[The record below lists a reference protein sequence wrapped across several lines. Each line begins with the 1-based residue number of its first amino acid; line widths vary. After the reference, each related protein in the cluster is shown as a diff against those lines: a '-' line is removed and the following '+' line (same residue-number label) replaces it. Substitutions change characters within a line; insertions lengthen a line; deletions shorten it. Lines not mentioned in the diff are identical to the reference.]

1 MKKALLVVDIQND
14 FCSGGAL
21 AISFAND
28 IIKPLNQLM
37 QVVDY
42 DLIVATQDWHPE
54 NHTSFIVNS
63 KNGIWPIHCVQN
75 TYGAEFHPAFNLDK
89 IDRIIRKGENP
100 AIDSYSAFYDN
111 DKISKTELEDYLVK
125 NGITY
130 VEIAGLA
137 LDYCVK
143 YTSEDALSLGFN
155 TSVLVD
161 YCRAVHSTDSQLLA
175 SFNKQIQLKFFREG
189 K

>member
-21 AISFAND
+21 AIPYAND
-28 IIKPLNQLM
+28 IIRPINQLM
-37 QVVDY
+37 QSADY

-54 NHTSFIVNS
+54 NHSSFIINS
-63 KNGIWPIHCVQN
+63 KNGIWPVHCVQN
-75 TYGAEFHPAFNLDK
+75 TYGAEFHSAFNLDR
-89 IDRIIRKGENP
+89 IDRVIRKGANP
-100 AIDSYSAFYDN
+100 KVDSYSAFYDN
-111 DKISKTELEDYLVK
+111 DKISKTELEDYLVE
-125 NGITY
+125 NGISC

-143 YTSEDALSLGFN
+143 YSAEDSLSLGFN

-161 YCRAVHSTDSQLLA
+161 YCRAVNNSDSLLA
-175 SFNKQIQLKFFREG
+175 SFNKQIQLKFLREG